1 MTKLKP
7 LKESSLRVQAARTIR
22 QAIFSGQFQ
31 PGTQLLEMHLARDLG
46 VSQTTVR
53 EALVQLEQAGLVVR
67 IPNKG
72 TSVTTLTPEE
82 VRHRLTIRTLLE
94 GLAWVAAASR
104 MGPQAFEHLEGLLVR
119 IRGAS
124 EISPEKAEA
133 ELAFHRYIWEQ
144 SGNPTLVRMLDLVTP
159 PLFAFIT
166 PMRNQ
171 QIKDV
176 KKLDRAH
183 EEVVTAL
190 RRNDPEE
197 LTATLREH
205 LESSYGKFP
214 EAGNLDFHLLIST
227 AFGSRFS
234 SSDLPTGKV
243 SL

>member
-53 EALVQLEQAGLVVR
+53 EALVQLEQAGLVNRV
-67 IPNKG
+67 PNKG
-72 TSVTTLTPEE
+72 TAVTTLSPEE

-94 GLAWVAAASR
+94 GLAWVTAASR
-104 MGPQAFEHLEGLLVR
+104 MGPNEFEHLEELLNR

-124 EISPEKAEA
+124 EISSQKAEA
-133 ELAFHRYIWEQ
+133 ELAFHRYIWDQ

-166 PMRNQ
+166 PMRKQ

-183 EEVVTAL
+183 EEVVLAL
-190 RRNDPEE
+190 RRGDPEV
-197 LTATLREH
+197 LTATLRDH
-205 LESSYGKFP
+205 LESSYGKFLEP
-214 EAGNLDFHLLIST
+214 GNLDLHLLIAS
-227 AFGSRFS
+227 AFGKRS
-234 SSDLPTGKV
+234 SHDRPSDKLA
-243 SL
+243 L